1 MSEKISNKTRL
12 KLLMQPYVKTEELAL
27 ILGVSKPTASKRMS
41 EIHHNLME
49 KGKRPIRGCVSS
61 KELIKQL
68 EIDMNEIIENVR
80 IEKEL
85 GLFAE
90 EEI

>member
-1 MSEKISNKTRL
+1 MTEKISNKTRL
-12 KLLMQPYVKTEELAL
+12 KLLMQPFIKTEELAL
-27 ILGVSKPTASKRMS
+27 ILGVSKATASKRMAD
-41 EIHHNLME
+41 IHKNLME

-61 KELIKQL
+61 KELILQL

-85 GLFAE
+85 GLYQGD
-90 EEI
+90 